1 MRKPTLV
8 ALVVVLFFGATSL
21 LSARPGD
28 DPNAAVRYLL
38 AIGHLPAVSDKV
50 LDDLG
55 QLETFAD
62 LAKVSQEGA
71 AFLRN
76 EKFAT
81 AMRLLQLGAACP
93 QCNFTPDDTWSLEDP
108 VPPYRRIRQ
117 LARLARIYAWD
128 REKAGKPDEAFAL
141 LTSVFMLGQHLED
154 QGLLISVMIGVACR
168 KIAVNALIEFRTR
181 HPEPQW
187 RQKLVTFFQ
196 RVPKPAVN
204 IRASL
209 EYERKG
215 MANILKQAKTDHRLF
230 GLMEIPVPENAKG
243 AKAPPAPAPAPAP
256 DKECR
261 AGQRVL
267 LGALEMLAMDYT
279 MPLPATI
286 SADLPAALLQ
296 LGYLRKPVTCPSGG
310 ELKISL
316 NDKGEPA
323 VECLLH
329 GTIDT
334 PSASA
339 AQDAEKAREA
349 AVAWFGKLADT
360 PEYDRLVAECLK
372 FYDDLLA
379 IDLASPTGP
388 ATHDAL
394 WKKIEAADNPFASA
408 VIPNHRKAW
417 EEGIKLEEL
426 IRQVQQ

>member
-1 MRKPTLV
+1 MRKPTHV
-8 ALVVVLFFGATSL
+8 ALVVLFLGVAAL
-21 LSARPGD
+21 LSARPGQ

-38 AIGHLPAVSDKV
+38 AIGHLPAVSDTV
-50 LDDLG
+50 LDELG
-55 QLETFAD
+55 ELETFAD
-62 LAKVSQEGA
+62 LGKISKEGA
-71 AFLRN
+71 AFLQN
-76 EKFAT
+76 EKFRL
-81 AMRLLQLGAACP
+81 AMHLLQLGAACP
-93 QCNFTPDDTWSLEDP
+93 QCNFTPDDTMSIEDP

-117 LARLARIYAWD
+117 LARLARTYAWD

-141 LTSVFMLGQHLED
+141 LTSVFMLGQHLEE

-168 KIAVNALIEFRTR
+168 KIAVNALLEFRTR
-181 HPEPQW
+181 HPEAQW
-187 RQKLVTFFQ
+187 REKLVTFFQ

-215 MANILKQAKTDHRLF
+215 MENILKQAKSDHRLF
-230 GLMEIPVPENAKG
+230 GLMDLPVPDD
-243 AKAPPAPAPAPAP
+243 AKAPPAAAPAGPAP

-267 LGALEMLAMDYT
+267 IGALEMLAMDYA

-286 SADLPAALLQ
+286 SADLPAALVQ
-296 LGYLRKPVTCPSGG
+296 LGYLKKPVTCPAGG
-310 ELKISL
+310 KLLISL

-323 VECLLH
+323 VECQMH
-329 GTIDT
+329 GDVDT
-334 PSASA
+334 PSATA
-339 AQDAEKAREA
+339 AQDAAKAREA
-349 AVAWFGKLADT
+349 AVAYFGRLAAT

-388 ATHDAL
+388 ADHDEL
-394 WKKIEAADNPFASA
+394 WKKIDAAKNPFASA

-417 EEGIKLEEL
+417 EEGNKLEEL
-426 IRQVQQ
+426 IQQVQK